1 MLRRFFS
8 TDNTTHDLELVH
20 SLLQLASS
28 AERNHFVLR
37 HICHTLQGD
46 VRGYVLHYHENRS
59 SIEALEGYQ
68 AELPKMAQLFQEQ
81 KARFFQLSEVAQSS
95 IDKAQLENA
104 GVFES
109 KSNLLIPVTG
119 SKRYATLVLHKH
131 DGKLSEH
138 DLRLSSQWCGVLAN
152 SHELRLDSS
161 RMQQS
166 LFEFTGAFVEAVEAQ
181 DFKQLGHA
189 KRVAAYALSLGR
201 AKDLKRQQL
210 IELYYAAMLH
220 DIGKLGNGLEMA
232 IEDPSHPE
240 RGANLLASAA
250 LLSGSREAIRSHH
263 ERWDGTGFPNKL
275 KGNDI
280 PLLARILSVAD
291 IFDFLSS
298 ERGHAL
304 PLHEVEKA
312 LENYASRHLDPELV
326 KLFKDILRQGKNT
339 QDLNKM
345 AQRDLF

>member
-8 TDNTTHDLELVH
+8 SDDSVSDLETAN

-28 AERNHFVLR
+28 SERNRFVLK
-37 HICHTLQGD
+37 HLCQTLSGD
-46 VRGYVLHYHENRS
+46 VRGYIVHYHAKSS
-59 SIEALEGYQ
+59 SIEALEGYH
-68 AELPKMAQLFQEQ
+68 AELPKLAQLQQEP
-81 KARFFQLSEVAQSS
+81 KARFFQLTEFSQSS

-109 KSNLLIPVTG
+109 KSNLLIPVAS
-119 SKRYATLVLHKH
+119 SKRFATLVLHRH
-131 DGKLSEH
+131 DGKLSENDFKLASQWATVLATSH
-138 DLRLSSQWCGVLAN
+138 DLR
-152 SHELRLDSS
+152 EDSS
-161 RMQQS
+161 RLQQS
-166 LFEFTGAFVEAVEAQ
+166 LFEFTQAFVEAVEAQ

-189 KRVAAYALSLGR
+189 QRVASFALALGR
-201 AKDLKRQQL
+201 AKDLHRQQL

-220 DIGKLGNGLEMA
+220 DIGKLGNGQDMS
-232 IEDPSHPE
+232 IEDASHPE
-240 RGANLLASAA
+240 RGANLLASAS
-250 LLSGSREAIRSHH
+250 LLSGAIEAIRNHH
-263 ERWDGTGFPNKL
+263 ERWDGTGFPSKL
-275 KGNDI
+275 KGPAI
-280 PLLARILSVAD
+280 PLLARILAVAD

-312 LENYASRHLDPELV
+312 LENYSGRHLDPDLV

>member
-1 MLRRFFS
+1 VLRRFFGTDDS
-8 TDNTTHDLELVH
+8 TQDLDRVTA
-20 SLLQLASS
+20 LLQLASS
-28 AERNHFVLR
+28 SERNRFVLK
-37 HICHTLQGD
+37 HICQILSGD
-46 VRGYVLHYHENRS
+46 VRGYVLHYHDNRS
-59 SIEALEGYQ
+59 TIEALEGYQ
-68 AELPKMAQLFQEQ
+68 AELPKIAQLQQEP
-81 KARFFQLSEVAQSS
+81 KARFFQLSEVAHSS

-104 GVFES
+104 GVFEA
-109 KSNLLIPVTG
+109 KSNLLIPVG
-119 SKRYATLVLHKH
+119 STKRYGVMVLHKH
-131 DGKLSEH
+131 DGKLSEN
-138 DLRLSSQWCGVLAN
+138 DLKLASQWCNLLGA
-152 SHELRLDSS
+152 SHELRLDTS

-189 KRVAAYALSLGR
+189 RRVAGYALSLGR
-201 AKDLKRQQL
+201 AKELRREQL

-250 LLSGSREAIRSHH
+250 LLGGAREAIRSHH

-275 KGNDI
+275 KGTDI
-280 PLLARILSVAD
+280 PLLARILSTAD

-312 LENYASRHLDPELV
+312 LENYAGRHLDPELV